1 VFINYNTHARFTS
14 KWKYSGSHL
23 LNRACL
29 HINIFFVASTSKSES
44 KKCKEIVK
52 PEGHTNRP
60 NKTQI
65 RLIFAKIHLPGMLSI
80 CCV

>member
-1 VFINYNTHARFTS
+1 MAGMKQTFMDDDRP
-14 KWKYSGSHL
+14 
-23 LNRACL
+23 
-29 HINIFFVASTSKSES
+29 
-44 KKCKEIVK
+44 EIVK